1 MVVPAQW
8 ERTGDFSEGLAAV
21 KQTEKWGFIDKSGKM
36 VIAPQFGD
44 YRFGFSQRLA
54 CVKQNGKCGL
64 IDKNGASV
72 VKPEWNLIEKYQE
85 ARDTPV
91 YWEAAPQ
98 DGEQVHVEFLDNTG
112 KAICSSES
120 FQSGSVKPAASSE
133 DLDSEPPILEYRE
146 LIRTAPP
153 LITPTRLVSK
163 SAKRFNNSFSSQRS
177 S

>member
-1 MVVPAQW
+1 ML
-8 ERTGDFSEGLAAV
+8 GDEFTPDGCRLWDLAT
-21 KQTEKWGFIDKSGKM
+21 QEKLDK
-36 VIAPQFGD
+36 D
-44 YRFGFSQRLA
+44 RFRRDLGG
-54 CVKQNGKCGL
+54 V
-64 IDKNGASV
+64 
-72 VKPEWNLIEKYQE
+72 IEKYQE

-153 LITPTRLVSK
+153 PDHPNTPGFKIGKTL
-163 SAKRFNNSFSSQRS
+163 
-177 S
+177 